1 MIYILLYVNVSY
13 IICHYHIIIISH
25 YYYIINSI
33 YYIIVQ
39 NIQKGTFYI
48 YLIKSTLQITI
59 ICDNIYVTKNN
70 IMQKLYTKHYK
81 SQILNTKKIKLN
93 NKIYIG
99 FNINDLQNIKLK
111 DKLTLNNVIEFNL
124 KGLTFINKN
133 NIQKSTLQFI

>member
-1 MIYILLYVNVSY
+1 M
-13 IICHYHIIIISH
+13 
-25 YYYIINSI
+25 
-33 YYIIVQ
+33 Q

-48 YLIKSTLQITI
+48 YLYKSTLQITI

-133 NIQKSTLQFI
+133 NIQKSTLQSI

>member
-1 MIYILLYVNVSY
+1 M
-13 IICHYHIIIISH
+13 
-25 YYYIINSI
+25 
-33 YYIIVQ
+33 Q

-48 YLIKSTLQITI
+48 YLYKSTLQITI

>member
-1 MIYILLYVNVSY
+1 
-13 IICHYHIIIISH
+13 
-25 YYYIINSI
+25 
-33 YYIIVQ
+33 
-39 NIQKGTFYI
+39 
-48 YLIKSTLQITI
+48 
-59 ICDNIYVTKNN
+59 
-70 IMQKLYTKHYK
+70 MQKLYTKHYK

>member
-1 MIYILLYVNVSY
+1 
-13 IICHYHIIIISH
+13 
-25 YYYIINSI
+25 
-33 YYIIVQ
+33 
-39 NIQKGTFYI
+39 
-48 YLIKSTLQITI
+48 
-59 ICDNIYVTKNN
+59 
-70 IMQKLYTKHYK
+70 MQKLYTKHYK

-133 NIQKSTLQFI
+133 NIQKSTLQFV

>member
-1 MIYILLYVNVSY
+1 
-13 IICHYHIIIISH
+13 
-25 YYYIINSI
+25 
-33 YYIIVQ
+33 VQ

-70 IMQKLYTKHYK
+70 KMQKLYTKHYK
-81 SQILNTKKIKLN
+81 SQILNTKKVKLKN
-93 NKIYIG
+93 NTYIG

-133 NIQKSTLQFI
+133 NIQKSTLQFV

>member
-1 MIYILLYVNVSY
+1 
-13 IICHYHIIIISH
+13 
-25 YYYIINSI
+25 
-33 YYIIVQ
+33 
-39 NIQKGTFYI
+39 
-48 YLIKSTLQITI
+48 
-59 ICDNIYVTKNN
+59 
-70 IMQKLYTKHYK
+70 MQKLYTKHYK

-111 DKLTLNNVIEFNL
+111 EKLTLNNVIEFNL

>member
-1 MIYILLYVNVSY
+1 MR
-13 IICHYHIIIISH
+13 
-25 YYYIINSI
+25 
-33 YYIIVQ
+33 
-39 NIQKGTFYI
+39 
-48 YLIKSTLQITI
+48 
-59 ICDNIYVTKNN
+59 
-70 IMQKLYTKHYK
+70 KLYTKHYK

>member
-1 MIYILLYVNVSY
+1 
-13 IICHYHIIIISH
+13 
-25 YYYIINSI
+25 
-33 YYIIVQ
+33 VQ